1 MRITGLQL
9 QLSIELWLGSRA
21 PVNVGL
27 CLRVTYLS
35 GIHKFVFITFLLL
48 PFFFFLYFYFG
59 DHISAGTGFSVS
71 FLCECSLYLALVNVL

>member
-27 CLRVTYLS
+27 CLSVAYLS
-35 GIHKFVFITFLLL
+35 GVYKFVLITFLLL
-48 PFFFFLYFYFG
+48 PFFLYFYFR

-71 FLCECSLYLALVNVL
+71 YVNAFYILP